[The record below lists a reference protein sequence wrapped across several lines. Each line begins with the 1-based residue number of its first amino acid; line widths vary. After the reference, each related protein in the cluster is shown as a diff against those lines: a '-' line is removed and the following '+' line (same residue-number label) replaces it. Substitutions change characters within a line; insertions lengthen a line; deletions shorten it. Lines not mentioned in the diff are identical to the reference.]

1 MPGSKTV
8 ALGLLGVLLAAPAI
22 FFAYY
27 TVRLIYIN
35 FAAPGVAAH
44 RQSGMYIGAVA
55 FPLATLVF
63 GWLSVR
69 CFRKA

>member
-8 ALGLLGVLLAAPAI
+8 AFRLLGLLLAAPAI

-55 FPLATLVF
+55 FPLATLIF

-69 CFRKA
+69 CFRKV

>member
-1 MPGSKTV
+1 MAGSKTL
-8 ALGLLGVLLAAPAI
+8 AFWLLGALLAAPAL

-27 TVRLIYIN
+27 TARLIYIN

-44 RQSGMYIGAVA
+44 RQFGMYIGAVA
-55 FPLATLVF
+55 FPLATLIF

>member
-8 ALGLLGVLLAAPAI
+8 AFGLPGALLAAPAI

-27 TVRLIYIN
+27 TARLIYIN
-35 FAAPGVAAH
+35 FATPGVAAH
-44 RQSGMYIGAVA
+44 RQSGMYIGSVA
-55 FPLATLVF
+55 FPLATLIF
-63 GWLSVR
+63 AWLSVR

>member
-1 MPGSKTV
+1 MPGSKTG
-8 ALGLLGVLLAAPAI
+8 AFGLLGALLAAPAL
-22 FFAYY
+22 FFAHY

-55 FPLATLVF
+55 FR
-63 GWLSVR
+63 SR
-69 CFRKA
+69 HD

>member
-1 MPGSKTV
+1 MPGGKR
-8 ALGLLGVLLAAPAI
+8 AIFPLFGILLAAPAL

-35 FAAPGVAAH
+35 LAAPGVAAH
-44 RQSGMYIGAVA
+44 RNSGMLIGAVA

-63 GWLSVR
+63 GWLSVW
-69 CFRKA
+69 CFRKT